1 MTRLMRGKITGST
14 VRQIP
19 SSSLSERALTV
30 QFFDDD
36 ARVFDLIQSAGVDSN
51 PAQNSAA
58 FISDGGRPSVIATRD
73 GITPAANPGEYEVY
87 STDSPATVKKARI
100 KAKANGK
107 LYLATVTGSTD
118 LGTQLGNLMSALVNL
133 DAALTALAS
142 ALTTGTL
149 VSMAAGGTA
158 LTTAMG
164 PITTAINAAQ
174 TGIASVLDSAP

>member
-118 LGTQLGNLMSALVNL
+118 LLTVLTSLVSALNTL
-133 DAALTALAS
+133 ALSNCINGAPLAGQPAFATAM
-142 ALTTGTL
+142 TN
-149 VSMAAGGTA
+149 
-158 LTTAMG
+158 LTTAL
-164 PITTAINAAQ
+164 N
-174 TGIASVLDSAP
+174 SLLDSAP

>member
-1 MTRLMRGKITGST
+1 MTRLMRGKITGSA

-73 GITPAANPGEYEVY
+73 GITPAASPGEIEVY

-107 LYLATVTGSTD
+107 IFMWNSSTD
-118 LGTQLGNLMSALVNL
+118 MQALLLALV
-133 DAALTALAS
+133 DQIK
-142 ALTTGTL
+142 
-149 VSMAAGGTA
+149 A
-158 LTTAMG
+158 LTTAG
-164 PITTAINAAQ
+164 SPAAQ
-174 TGIASVLDSAP
+174 AIDPTAQANLETFKTQIRNLFDGSA

>member
-73 GITPAANPGEYEVY
+73 GITPAASLGEIEIY

-100 KAKANGK
+100 KAKSDGTAFIGSVTNG
-107 LYLATVTGSTD
+107 TD
-118 LGTQLGNLMSALVNL
+118 LLAVINGLIDIIKGAGTMGGPNSQVI
-133 DAALTALAS
+133 DATTQTALQNYK
-142 ALTTGTL
+142 TT
-149 VSMAAGGTA
+149 VAK
-158 LTTAMG
+158 
-164 PITTAINAAQ
+164 
-174 TGIASVLDSAP
+174 VLSSTP